1 MRTPLHRG
9 AGILALALGA
19 TVALTACAGS
29 PASAPASDAPAS
41 DAASGAAQDAG
52 LRVAL
57 SYPGGIVVLDGETL
71 EVVGD
76 VNSEEFTR
84 LNPAGD
90 GRHVMVTTSEGF
102 QVLDAGTA
110 DTEPV
115 LTDRLF
121 EAEAAGHVVVHAGK
135 TVLYADGT
143 SDTTIFDTDDLLAAG
158 DELPE
163 TTVIEGVEAHHGVSI
178 VLEDGSFVTTVGNA
192 DGRTG
197 ITVQDADG
205 ATIAESAECPGIHGE
220 GTAQD
225 EVVVFGCDNG
235 ALVYDGDEIVKLDA
249 PDQPYGRTGNLLVS
263 ETSPLVLGDYK
274 DDRDAEGYLLHR
286 VAVID
291 TAAPSLEVIDMP
303 EGAEY
308 TFRDLVRG
316 PEDLGYILASDGSIH
331 VLDLE
336 AGAFVDA
343 FPVIEA
349 WEGPAD
355 WQDAHPAI
363 KVSGDIAYVTEPASN
378 EVHAVDLTTGEVVAS
393 ATLEVT
399 PNEIALTR

>member
-1 MRTPLHRG
+1 MRALPHRG
-9 AGILALALGA
+9 AGVLALALGA
-19 TVALTACAGS
+19 TVALTACAGTPS
-29 PASAPASDAPAS
+29 SAPASDAPAS
-41 DAASGAAQDAG
+41 DAAAVSDAG
-52 LRVAL
+52 TRVAL
-57 SYPGGIVVLDGETL
+57 AYPGGIVVLDGETL
-71 EVVGD
+71 EVLGD
-76 VNSEEFTR
+76 VDSEEFTR

-90 GRHVMVTTSEGF
+90 GRHVMVTTSAGF

-110 DTEPV
+110 DAEPV

-121 EAEAAGHVVVHAGK
+121 EAEAAGHVVVHGGK

-197 ITVQDADG
+197 IMVQDAEG
-205 ATIAESAECPGIHGE
+205 ATIAESAECPGVHGE

-249 PDQPYGRTGNLLVS
+249 PDQPYGRTGNLFVS

-274 DDRDAEGYLLHR
+274 DDQDAEGYLLQS
-286 VAVID
+286 VVVID

-308 TFRDLVRG
+308 TFRDLARG

-336 AGAFVDA
+336 AGEFVDA

-363 KVSGDIAYVTEPASN
+363 KISGDIAYVTEPASN
-378 EVHAVDLTTGEVVAS
+378 EVHAVDLTSGEVLAS